1 MKSRKKALKKD
12 SVPETQVDACIA
24 GPKAPIDLSILEPID
39 TPYPYT
45 DSFGSGS
52 DNQIGLGL
60 SFQYDRLNQRVVC
73 LAKPD
78 KRFAAYKRLLH
89 GGIVVTM
96 LDEAMGWSV
105 YAAKGI
111 LGVTTEISTTFLR
124 PLFVE
129 KTYHVVGWMSA
140 HRETYAVTKAAI
152 YTEHGRRVAEASGK
166 WAYKSKARIDF
177 TFRK

>member
-1 MKSRKKALKKD
+1 MKNQKEQQKD
-12 SVPETQVDACIA
+12 TVPETQVEDRIV
-24 GPKAPIDLSILEPID
+24 GPKAPIDISILEPIL

-52 DNQIGLGL
+52 GNQIGLGL
-60 SFQYDRLNQRVVC
+60 SFLHDKLNQRVVC
-73 LAKPD
+73 RTKPD

-89 GGIVVTM
+89 GGIAVTM

-105 YAAKGI
+105 YAAKDI
-111 LGVTTEISTTFLR
+111 LGVTTEISTTFHF
-124 PLFVE
+124 PMFVD
-129 KTYHVVGWMSA
+129 KTYDVVGWMAA

-152 YTEHGRRVAEASGK
+152 YTSHGRLVAEASGK

-177 TFRK
+177 NFRS

>member
-1 MKSRKKALKKD
+1 MKNDQLDREEISQDQKVEEL
-12 SVPETQVDACIA
+12 SS
-24 GPKAPIDLSILEPID
+24 GPHAPIDLSTLEPIS
-39 TPYPYT
+39 TPYPYR
-45 DSFGSGS
+45 DSFGSGTG
-52 DNQIGLGL
+52 NQIGLGL
-60 SFQYDRLNQRVVC
+60 SFLHDKQNQRVVC
-73 LAKPD
+73 EARPE

-111 LGVTTEISTTFLR
+111 LGVTTEISTTFHR
-124 PLFVE
+124 PLFVD
-129 KTYHVVGWMSA
+129 KTYHVVGWISL
-140 HRETYAVTKAAI
+140 HRETYAVTRAAV

-177 TFRK
+177 TFGKG